1 MLRGSF
7 FMNRKMK
14 TAAVICLI
22 IGLAA
27 GTAEILGSRIT
38 DQPEEEEP
46 PGDAALVAKA
56 ASPHEGKNIQDS
68 ADLALGAEG
77 AILID
82 TKDKTVLFE
91 KNADKKLYP
100 ASTTKIM
107 TALVALETLEEIGA
121 GQDSRV
127 TVPDEAAGLEGSSV
141 YLKAGQQVTMEELLY
156 GMMLQ
161 SGNDAAAAVAICCGG
176 DMETFVEKMNDKAAA
191 LGCGSTH
198 FTNPSGLHDEGHYTT
213 ARDLAIIGAAA
224 MEREDFRRIVSAES
238 WQSQDT
244 GRSYVNKNKTLFQY
258 DGGNGIKIGYT
269 KASGRTLAASAE
281 RDGKVLIAVVLNDHN
296 WFEDAY
302 GMLDYGFEAAG

>member
-1 MLRGSF
+1 
-7 FMNRKMK
+7 MNRKMK

-27 GTAEILGSRIT
+27 GTAEILGSRIS

-198 FTNPSGLHDEGHYTT
+198 FTNPSGLHDEEHYTT

>member
-1 MLRGSF
+1 
-7 FMNRKMK
+7 MNRKMK

-198 FTNPSGLHDEGHYTT
+198 FTNPSGLHDEEHYTT

-269 KASGRTLAASAE
+269 KDSGRTLAASAE